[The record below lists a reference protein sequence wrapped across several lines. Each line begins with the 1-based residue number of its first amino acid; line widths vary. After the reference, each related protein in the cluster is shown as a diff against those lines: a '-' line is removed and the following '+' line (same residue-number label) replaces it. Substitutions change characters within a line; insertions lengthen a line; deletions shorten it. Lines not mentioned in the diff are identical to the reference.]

1 MSKRLNNVSPAPLE
15 LKPLIEKYRTETCQD
30 GECLKVTPQQWDE
43 MQQTG
48 EAICLCQ
55 KCPVA
60 MQCLIQALIYE
71 AGISQLYRY
80 EIWGGTTPEE
90 RYLIDIT
97 ASHSPGSDKYA
108 RNKHLIEA
116 RKQQIH
122 LRHEKEKAQKE
133 HEQRAKAGEQQLW

>member
-1 MSKRLNNVSPAPLE
+1 MSKRLNNVSPAPPE
-15 LKPLIEKYRTETCQD
+15 LKPLIEKYRTETCQK

-43 MQQTG
+43 MQTTG

-60 MQCLIQALIYE
+60 MQCLVQALVYE
-71 AGISQLYRY
+71 AGVSPLYRY
-80 EIWGGTTPEE
+80 EMWGGTTPEE

-97 ASHSPGSDKYA
+97 ASHTPLSDKHA
-108 RNKHLIEA
+108 RNRQLIEA

-133 HEQRAKAGEQQLW
+133 NENRIKAGEQQLW

>member
-1 MSKRLNNVSPAPLE
+1 MSKRLNNVSPAPPE
-15 LKPLIEKYRTETCQD
+15 LKPLIEQYRTETCKN
-30 GECLKVTPQQWDE
+30 GECLKVTPEQWDE
-43 MQQTG
+43 MQTTG

-71 AGISQLYRY
+71 AGISQIYRF
-80 EIWGGTTPEE
+80 EMWGGTTPEE

-133 HEQRAKAGEQQLW
+133 NENRLKAGEQQLW

>member
-1 MSKRLNNVSPAPLE
+1 MSKRLNAISPAPPE
-15 LKPLIEKYRTETCQD
+15 LKPLIEKYRTETCQN
-30 GECLKVTPQQWDE
+30 GECLKVTPEKWDE
-43 MQQTG
+43 MQTTG

-71 AGISQLYRY
+71 AGISQPYRY

-97 ASHSPGSDKYA
+97 ANHSPGSDKYA

-133 HEQRAKAGEQQLW
+133 HENRLKAGEQQLW